1 MAVNCSWK
9 GSIRPPP
16 GEVSNPHGLH
26 ESLKVVTLGQLELA
40 AHLHRGNLSFVTYS
54 GQSRSSH
61 LSIFGHKFKHTEV
74 TGGGNEKS
82 SFETHLVS
90 HIALMEDL
98 KQSEKEM
105 FVKMLTASFQSAW
118 ERLSMFETISALLEL
133 SVETSCWTKSA
144 VPVVTKWAVPAV

>member
-74 TGGGNEKS
+74 TGGGKWEKLLWN
-82 SFETHLVS
+82 LVS

-105 FVKMLTASFQSAW
+105 FLKMLTASFQSAW

-133 SVETSCWTKSA
+133 SVETSCCWTKWA
-144 VPVVTKWAVPAV
+144 KPVVTKWAVPAV